1 LRDTEWNSEGD
12 GEHSLGPRVA
22 AASGPRIPAD
32 TWTTVNPPSAQNQI
46 VVAFTQT
53 ILPLCVFVIVLVS
66 TGGVAHPLALQT
78 LFLAGTLLSAWGA
91 ASALWTRVRTTMF
104 LSALLAAI
112 GLVSLALITVLPHPG
127 ADPSLLTSGAW
138 TRGAMP
144 LASGWDRYAM
154 CVLLVLAGAMLPLAL
169 KSESR
174 WQALWGLAVTRGC
187 LWYGALWQL
196 GFLSLGGGFAKF
208 LAADNPGL
216 QCAILVVVAICGV
229 LLLRGDRRWLGA
241 LTAFDRSVTLA
252 RFLMP
257 LMLMPIVA
265 AGLLVLAAREGAF
278 SHGAALVLNAEL
290 DSIVLLLVGLASL
303 RGLWLERRRRSA
315 LSRAVESSPVMIHSD
330 QGDIIYWPR
339 GCEALFGYSSEQ
351 AVGRRA
357 QELLRTEYPIPF
369 PEIVAT
375 IRRTGEWVGEVR
387 QTARDGRR
395 LWIATRVARDRPEP
409 GAEIKLVE
417 TMTDITELKQSNTAL
432 RDTTESLQ
440 QVVAGYGVGMIDYRP
455 RDGRAQFSP
464 QMERMLGL
472 EPGGL
477 GSDYSIW
484 YNLVH
489 PDDASRVTAL
499 FLEDARRHSPGT
511 TLIFKV
517 MHRDG
522 HYRDLQAVLR
532 YDYGTNGRLSR
543 IAGVYMDVTEM
554 VRDRM
559 EVAARGARLLELQTE
574 LTHTSRLSGMG
585 ELAAGLAHELNQ
597 PLAAVG
603 NSVGAIEL
611 MLRDDDS
618 PIEAS
623 LRQRLRRAA
632 RHAET
637 QTVRAGEIV
646 RRLREF
652 IARSEADSQVEDL
665 TALVDDALAL
675 ALPDPAATHVEVS
688 KSIRATA
695 TAVLADRIQI
705 QQVLVNLIR
714 NAVEAMHDRKRPGML
729 RIAAEA
735 RDGMALVRVM
745 DNGAGV
751 AQDSMGTLFSP
762 FISTKREGMG
772 VGLFISR
779 RIIESHGGKLW
790 FEPVEGGGAEFRF
803 TLPLAMVDA

>member
-1 LRDTEWNSEGD
+1 MI
-12 GEHSLGPRVA
+12 A
-22 AASGPRIPAD
+22 
-32 TWTTVNPPSAQNQI
+32 
-46 VVAFTQT
+46 
-53 ILPLCVFVIVLVS
+53 
-66 TGGVAHPLALQT
+66 
-78 LFLAGTLLSAWGA
+78 
-91 ASALWTRVRTTMF
+91 
-104 LSALLAAI
+104 
-112 GLVSLALITVLPHPG
+112 
-127 ADPSLLTSGAW
+127 
-138 TRGAMP
+138 
-144 LASGWDRYAM
+144 
-154 CVLLVLAGAMLPLAL
+154 
-169 KSESR
+169 
-174 WQALWGLAVTRGC
+174 RGC

-208 LAADNPGL
+208 LAADTSGL
-216 QCAILVVVAICGV
+216 QFGILGAVLICGV
-229 LLLRGDRRWLGA
+229 LLSRGDRRWLGA

-265 AGLLVLAAREGAF
+265 AGMLALAAREGALAR
-278 SHGAALVLNAEL
+278 GAALVLNAEL
-290 DSIVLLLVGLASL
+290 DSVVLLLVGLASL
-303 RGLWLERRRRSA
+303 RGLWLERRRRTA

-330 QGDIIYWPR
+330 QGEIIYWPR
-339 GCEALFGYSSEQ
+339 GCEALFGFTAEE

-357 QELLRTEYPIPF
+357 PELLGTEYPIPF
-369 PEIVAT
+369 PEIVET

-387 QTARDGRR
+387 QTARDGGR

-409 GAEIKLVE
+409 GGAFKLVE
-417 TMTDITELKQSNTAL
+417 TMTDITDLKLSTNAL

-472 EPGGL
+472 EPGDL
-477 GSDYSIW
+477 GSDYSTW
-484 YNLVH
+484 FSLVH
-489 PDDASRVTAL
+489 PTDAARVTAM
-499 FLEDARRHSPGT
+499 FLDDARRQAPGT
-511 TLIFKV
+511 TTIFKV

-522 HYRDLQAVLR
+522 QYRDLQAVLR
-532 YDYGTNGRLSR
+532 YDYGSEGRLSR
-543 IAGVYMDVTEM
+543 VAGVYMDVTEM

-574 LTHTSRLSGMG
+574 LTQTSRLSGMG

-597 PLAAVG
+597 PLAAVV

-665 TALVDDALAL
+665 TALIDDALAL
-675 ALPDPAATHVEVS
+675 ALPNPAATNVEVTQ
-688 KSIRATA
+688 SICPTAAT
-695 TAVLADRIQI
+695 VLADRIQV

-714 NAVEAMHDRKRPGML
+714 NAVEAMQICKRPGVL
-729 RIAAEA
+729 SIVAEA
-735 RDGMALVRVM
+735 RDGMALVRVA
-745 DNGAGV
+745 DNGSGV
-751 AQDSMGTLFSP
+751 AEGPMSTLFSP
-762 FISTKREGMG
+762 FISTKSEGMG

-779 RIIESHGGKLW
+779 RIIESHGGRLW
-790 FEPVEGGGAEFRF
+790 FEPVEGGGAEFSF
-803 TLPLAMVDA
+803 TLPLATVDA

>member
-1 LRDTEWNSEGD
+1 MISRPTQKQ
-12 GEHSLGPRVA
+12 V
-22 AASGPRIPAD
+22 
-32 TWTTVNPPSAQNQI
+32 
-46 VVAFTQT
+46 VVALTQT
-53 ILPLCVFVIVLVS
+53 VLPLCVFAIVLAS
-66 TGGVAHPLALQT
+66 TGGTNHWLSLQI
-78 LFLAGTLLSAWGA
+78 LFLLGTLISAWGA
-91 ASALWTRVRTTMF
+91 AAALWTRVGTTLF
-104 LSALLAAI
+104 LSVLLVVI
-112 GLVSLALITVLPHPG
+112 GLASLALMTVLPDPS
-127 ADPSLLTSGAW
+127 ADPALFSSGAW
-138 TRGAMP
+138 THGAMP
-144 LASGWDRYAM
+144 FSSGWDRYAM
-154 CVLLVLAGAMLPLAL
+154 CVLLVLAGATLPLAL
-169 KSESR
+169 RPGSR
-174 WQALWGLAVTRGC
+174 RGAFLGLMVARGSLWF
-187 LWYGALWQL
+187 GALWQL
-196 GFLSLGGGFAKF
+196 AFLSLGGGFAKF
-208 LAADNPGL
+208 LASDTSWL
-216 QCAILVVVAICGV
+216 QFSILVAVTICGFF
-229 LLLRGDRRWLGA
+229 LLRGDRRWLGA

-265 AGLLVLAAREGAF
+265 AGMLVLAAREGALAR
-278 SHGAALVLNAEL
+278 GAALVLNAEL

-330 QGDIIYWPR
+330 QGLIIYWPR
-339 GCEALFGYSSEQ
+339 GCEALFGFTAEE

-357 QELLRTEYPIPF
+357 SELLRTEYPIPF
-369 PEIVAT
+369 PEIVET

-409 GAEIKLVE
+409 GAALKLVE
-417 TMTDITELKQSNTAL
+417 TMTDITDLKLSTTAL

-455 RDGRAQFSP
+455 REGRAQFSP
-464 QMERMLGL
+464 QMEHMLGL
-472 EPGGL
+472 EPGAL
-477 GSDYSIW
+477 GPDYSTFFK
-484 YNLVH
+484 LAH
-489 PDDASRVTAL
+489 PGDAARVTAMC
-499 FLEDARRHSPGT
+499 LEDAQRKAPGST
-511 TLIFKV
+511 TIFKV

-522 HYRDLQAVLR
+522 QYRDLQAVLR
-532 YDYGTNGRLSR
+532 YDYGSSGRLKR

-611 MLRDDDS
+611 MLRDDDTA
-618 PIEAS
+618 IEAS

-665 TALVDDALAL
+665 TALVDDAVAL
-675 ALPDPAATHVEVS
+675 ALPNSAATNVEINQ
-688 KSIRATA
+688 SICPTAAT
-695 TAVLADRIQI
+695 VLADRIQV

-714 NAVEAMHDRKRPGML
+714 NAVEAMQDRPRPGLL

-751 AQDSMGTLFSP
+751 AEGSMDTLFSP
-762 FISTKREGMG
+762 FISTKSEGMG

-803 TLPLAMVDA
+803 TLPLATVDA

>member
-1 LRDTEWNSEGD
+1 MNAR
-12 GEHSLGPRVA
+12 PRQ
-22 AASGPRIPAD
+22 
-32 TWTTVNPPSAQNQI
+32 TQ
-46 VVAFTQT
+46 VVIALTQT
-53 ILPLCVFVIVLVS
+53 VVPACVFAIVFAA
-66 TGGVAHPLALQT
+66 TGRVDRGLSLQS
-78 LFLAGTLLSAWGA
+78 LFLIGTLASAWGV
-91 ASALWTRVRTTMF
+91 ASVLWARVRATVF
-104 LSALLAAI
+104 LSALLAVI
-112 GLVSLALITVLPHPG
+112 GIVSLALMTVLPNPLT
-127 ADPSLLTSGAW
+127 DPALLASGAW

-154 CVLLVLAGAMLPLAL
+154 CVLLILAGGTLPLAL
-169 KSESR
+169 KPRSR
-174 WQALWGLAVTRGC
+174 RTALLGLGVARGC

-196 GFLSLGGGFAKF
+196 GFLSLDGGLANF
-208 LAADNPGL
+208 LAADTSGL
-216 QCAILVVVAICGV
+216 QFSILVAATIAAL

-265 AGLLVLAAREGAF
+265 AGLLVLAARQGTY
-278 SHGAALVLNAEL
+278 SRGAALVLNAEL
-290 DSIVLLLVGLASL
+290 DSIALLFVGLASL
-303 RGLWLERRRRSA
+303 RALWLERRRRSA
-315 LSRAVESSPVMIHSD
+315 LSRAVESSAVMIHSD
-330 QGDIIYWPR
+330 QSLIEYWPR
-339 GCEALFGYSSEQ
+339 GCEALFGYTAEE

-357 QELLRTEYPIPF
+357 SELLRTEYPIGF
-369 PEIVAT
+369 AEIVET
-375 IRRTGEWVGEVR
+375 IRRTGVWVGEVR

-409 GAEIKLVE
+409 GAELKLVE
-417 TMTDITELKQSNTAL
+417 TMTDITELKHSNTAL

-455 RDGRAQFSP
+455 RNGRTQFSP

-472 EPGGL
+472 EPGCL
-477 GSDYSIW
+477 GSDSSIW
-484 YNLVH
+484 FKLVH
-489 PDDASRVTAL
+489 PDDASRVTAQ
-499 FLEDARRHSPGT
+499 FVEDARRNAPGNT
-511 TLIFKV
+511 VIFKV
-517 MHRDG
+517 MHQDG
-522 HYRDLQAVLR
+522 QYRDLQAVLR
-532 YDYGTNGRLSR
+532 YDYYSDGRMSR
-543 IAGVYMDVTEM
+543 VAGVYMDVTEM

-611 MLRDDDS
+611 MLRDDET

-652 IARSEADSQVEDL
+652 IARSEADSKVEDL
-665 TALVDDALAL
+665 TALVEDSLAL
-675 ALPDPAATHVEVS
+675 ALPNPASTNVEVS
-688 KSIRATA
+688 KSIRASA
-695 TAVLADRIQI
+695 ASVLADRIQI

-714 NAVEAMHDRKRPGML
+714 NAVDAMNDHKRPGLL
-729 RIAAEA
+729 RIVAEA
-735 RDGMALVRVM
+735 RGGMALVRVL
-745 DNGAGV
+745 DNGSGV
-751 AQDSMGTLFSP
+751 AADSMSTLFSP

>member
-1 LRDTEWNSEGD
+1 MQ
-12 GEHSLGPRVA
+12 
-22 AASGPRIPAD
+22 AD
-32 TWTTVNPPSAQNQI
+32 ARAPVISRPTQTQL
-46 VVAFTQT
+46 VVALTQT
-53 ILPLCVFVIVLVS
+53 ILPLCVFTVVLAA
-66 TGGVAHPLALQT
+66 TGGTGHWLSLQP
-78 LFLAGTLLSAWGA
+78 LFLAGTLISAWGA
-91 ASALWTRVRTTMF
+91 ASALWTRVRTTLF
-104 LSALLAAI
+104 LSALLVVL
-112 GLVSLALITVLPHPG
+112 GLLSLSVMTVAPDPS
-127 ADPSLLTSGAW
+127 ADPALMNSGAW
-138 TRGAMP
+138 TSGAMP

-154 CVLLVLAGAMLPLAL
+154 CVLLVLAGATLPLAL
-169 KSESR
+169 RQGSR
-174 WQALWGLAVTRGC
+174 RRALFGLMAARGC
-187 LWYGALWQL
+187 LWFGALWQL

-208 LAADNPGL
+208 LAADTSGL
-216 QCAILVVVAICGV
+216 QFTILIVVAICGY
-229 LLLRGDRRWLGA
+229 LLLRGDRGWLGA

-265 AGLLVLAAREGAF
+265 AGLLVLAAREGALAR
-278 SHGAALVLNAEL
+278 GAALVLNAEL
-290 DSIVLLLVGLASL
+290 DSVVLLLVGLASL

-330 QGDIIYWPR
+330 QGLIIYWPR
-339 GCEALFGYSSEQ
+339 GCEALFGYTADE

-357 QELLRTEYPIPF
+357 PELLRTVYPIPF
-369 PEIVAT
+369 DEIVET

-387 QTARDGRR
+387 QTARDGRL

-409 GAEIKLVE
+409 GAELKLVE
-417 TMTDITELKQSNTAL
+417 TMTDITDLKRSTTAL

-455 RDGRAQFSP
+455 LDGWAQFSP

-472 EPGGL
+472 EPGDL
-477 GSDYSIW
+477 GADYSIW
-484 YNLVH
+484 FNLVL
-489 PDDASRVTAL
+489 PADAARVTAM
-499 FLEDARRHSPGT
+499 FLDDARRQAPGST
-511 TLIFKV
+511 TILKV

-522 HYRDLQAVLR
+522 QYRDLQAVLR
-532 YDYGTNGRLSR
+532 YEYRSEGRLSR
-543 IAGVYMDVTEM
+543 IVGVYMDVTEM
-554 VRDRM
+554 VRDRI

-603 NSVGAIEL
+603 NCVGAIEL

-618 PIEAS
+618 RIEAS

-665 TALVDDALAL
+665 DALVDDAVAL
-675 ALPDPAATHVEVS
+675 ALPNPAAANVEINQ
-688 KSIRATA
+688 SICPTA
-695 TAVLADRIQI
+695 KAVLADRIQI

-714 NAVEAMHDRKRPGML
+714 NAVEAMHDRKRPGLL
-729 RIAAEA
+729 RIIAEA

-745 DNGAGV
+745 DNGSGV
-751 AQDSMGTLFSP
+751 AEGSMNTLFSP
-762 FISTKREGMG
+762 FISTKSEGMG

-803 TLPLAMVDA
+803 TLPLAIVDA

>member
-1 LRDTEWNSEGD
+1 MAL
-12 GEHSLGPRVA
+12 
-22 AASGPRIPAD
+22 
-32 TWTTVNPPSAQNQI
+32 
-46 VVAFTQT
+46 TQT
-53 ILPLCVFVIVLVS
+53 ALPFCVFTIVLAL
-66 TGGVAHPLALQT
+66 TGGLDHWLSLQT
-78 LFLAGTLLSAWGA
+78 LFLAGTLMSAWGA
-91 ASALWTRVRTTMF
+91 ASALWTRVRATVV
-104 LSALLAAI
+104 LSAVLAAI
-112 GLVSLALITVLPHPG
+112 GILSLALMTVLP
-127 ADPSLLTSGAW
+127 DPSTDPALQVSGAW
-138 TRGAMP
+138 TKGAMP

-154 CVLLVLAGAMLPLAL
+154 CALLILAGATLPLAL
-169 KSESR
+169 IQRSR
-174 WQALWGLAVTRGC
+174 RMALLGLMVVRVC
-187 LWYGALWQL
+187 LWYGAFWQL

-208 LAADNPGL
+208 LAADTSGL
-216 QCAILVVVAICGV
+216 QAIILVSATIGGF

-265 AGLLVLAAREGAF
+265 AGLLALAAREGAVAR
-278 SHGAALVLNAEL
+278 GAALVLNAEL
-290 DSIVLLLVGLASL
+290 DSIVLLFVGLASL
-303 RGLWLERRRRSA
+303 RGLWLERRRRTA

-330 QGDIIYWPR
+330 QGVIIYWPR
-339 GCEALFGYSSEQ
+339 GCEALFGYTAEE

-357 QELLRTEYPIPF
+357 PELLGTEYPIPL
-369 PEIVAT
+369 PEIVET

-409 GAEIKLVE
+409 GASLKLVE
-417 TMTDITELKQSNTAL
+417 TMTDITDLKLSTTAL

-440 QVVAGYGVGMIDYRP
+440 QVVAGYGVGMIDYRT
-455 RDGRAQFSP
+455 RDGWAQFSP

-472 EPGGL
+472 KPGAL

-484 YNLVH
+484 FNLLH
-489 PDDASRVTAL
+489 PADAARVTAM
-499 FLEDARRHSPGT
+499 FLEDARRKAPGST
-511 TLIFKV
+511 TIFKV
-517 MHRDG
+517 MHQDG
-522 HYRDLQAVLR
+522 EYRDMQAVLR
-532 YDYGTNGRLSR
+532 YEYGSSGGISR

-554 VRDRM
+554 VRDRI

-574 LTHTSRLSGMG
+574 LTYTSRLSGMG

-611 MLRDDDS
+611 MLRDDDT

-632 RHAET
+632 RHAEA

-652 IARSEADSQVEDL
+652 IARSEADSQVENL
-665 TALVDDALAL
+665 TALVEDAVAL
-675 ALPDPAATHVEVS
+675 ALPNPAATNVEVS
-688 KSIRATA
+688 QSICPTA
-695 TAVLADRIQI
+695 VAVLADRIQV

-714 NAVEAMHDRKRPGML
+714 NAVEAMHGRDRPGLL
-729 RIAAEA
+729 RIVAEA
-735 RDGMALVRVM
+735 RDGMALVRVA
-745 DNGAGV
+745 DNGSGV
-751 AQDSMGTLFSP
+751 SEGSMSTLFSP
-762 FISTKREGMG
+762 FISTKSEGMG

-790 FEPVEGGGAEFRF
+790 FEPVEGGGAEFCF
-803 TLPLAMVDA
+803 TLPLVTAEA